1 MPDSSRARANGA
13 TEVVELTPVGRGAVA
28 VVLVAGADALP
39 IVEQCFATARGCRLG
54 DVPLQQIA
62 FGRFG
67 GPSGE
72 EVVVCRRSNDQI
84 EIHCHGGI
92 AAVAAIITRLVD
104 RGCRQISWQE
114 WLRRTCDDP
123 IRAAAQIALAD
134 APTARTAA
142 ILLDQYHGALAA
154 AAREIR
160 LAIQSENWRQAND
173 LIEAVLAFRDLGM
186 HLTAPWR
193 VVLTGRTNVGKSSL
207 INLLAG
213 YQRSIVSH
221 QPGTTRDVVTTSTAI
236 DGWPVELADTAG
248 LRDPQD
254 ELESAGIELATT
266 TLAHADVAIFV
277 HDATQPIHDSTEEL
291 VSKILAEESLRPRV
305 IHVFNKIDLLAETH
319 SRLAAR
325 NIQEKHWRNSADP
338 IRGTSQSLVSTSA
351 VTGEGVAE
359 LIAAVGRALVPL
371 QPAPDSAVPFTA
383 EQTAALEGA
392 RAAAAAND
400 TAACLAALQPL
411 LARDSVAGGSSR
423 SGF

>member
-1 MPDSSRARANGA
+1 MPDLSRGCVVRA

-28 VVLVAGADALP
+28 VVLVAGAEALA
-39 IVEQCFATARGCRLG
+39 IVEQCFATARGCRLS
-54 DVPLQQIA
+54 DVPSQQIV

-67 GPSGE
+67 GPAGE
-72 EVVVCRRSNDQI
+72 EVVVCRRSSDQI

-92 AAVAAIITRLVD
+92 AAVAAMIARLVD
-104 RGCRQISWQE
+104 RGCRQLSWQE

-123 IRAAAQIALAD
+123 IRAAAQIALAE

-142 ILLDQYHGALAA
+142 ILLDQYHGAVAA
-154 AAREIR
+154 AVREIS
-160 LAIQSENWRQAND
+160 LAIQSENWQQATNV
-173 LIEAVLAFRDLGM
+173 IEAVLAYRDLGV

-221 QPGTTRDVVTTSTAI
+221 QPGTTRDVVTTTTAI

-305 IHVFNKIDLLAETH
+305 IHVFNKIDLLAETP
-319 SRLAAR
+319 SRLTAG
-325 NIQEKHWRNSADP
+325 NNQEKHRP
-338 IRGTSQSLVSTSA
+338 SQWHTESVVSTSA

-371 QPAPDSAVPFTA
+371 PPAPYSAVPFTA

-392 RAAAAAND
+392 RAAAAAKD
-400 TAACLAALQPL
+400 SAVSLAALQPL
-411 LARDSVAGGSSR
+411 LARDSVAGECSLSS
-423 SGF
+423 F